1 MSFEI
6 RPAKNNE
13 DDSYMKVG
21 SIAFRENPSGIS
33 QESDW
38 RINNRNFQ
46 RTVCAFDGT
55 KMVGVSYVFEH
66 EIRIPGGSVPSAG
79 LAGVGVLPT
88 HRRKGALNGIM
99 RKIIDDAKD
108 RGDVLATLWASEASI
123 YGRYGFSIGAFHD
136 SYTLHRAYSA
146 LNSDLDPKGYVDF
159 IEISDSMDLLPE
171 VHDKVFHIRNGVIR
185 RDESLWDDW
194 VKKFQNFEQ
203 KDKTFLVGYWVDEKL
218 EGYAL
223 YSLESRDLQN
233 PGSEPRY
240 IGGLLESSDPEEE
253 HRMNILEMMSTND
266 EAYIALWKFLLGV
279 DGVNSYRASKRPL
292 DDPLIWLLEH
302 PDRMR
307 KSLTSMHWVRIVDVL
322 SALKARKYSADD
334 TLVIQ
339 IYDDFCP
346 WNQLRVLLEVGSDGN
361 NVSISTRSPDISL
374 STKEIAS
381 IFLGGVKLRTLA
393 INGRVQENKTGAID
407 RLDLMFSTS
416 QAPWCPEGF

>member
-6 RPAKNNE
+6 RSAKNNE
-13 DDSYMKVG
+13 HDSFVKAG
-21 SIAFRENPSGIS
+21 SIAFGENPSGIS

-38 RINNRNFQ
+38 GLNGRDFQ

-55 KMVGVSYVFEH
+55 EMIGVSYVFDH
-66 EIRIPGGSVPSAG
+66 QIRIPGTSVSSAG
-79 LAGVGVLPT
+79 LAGVGVMPT

-99 RKIIDDAKD
+99 RKIIDGAKE

-136 SYTLHRAYSA
+136 SFTLHRAYSR
-146 LNSDLDPKGYVDF
+146 LNSDLDPKGHVDF
-159 IEISDSMDLLPE
+159 IEISTAKDLLPS
-171 VHDKVFHIRNGVIR
+171 VHNKVFHVRNGVIR
-185 RDESLWDDW
+185 RDEYLWDLW
-194 VKKFQNFEQ
+194 VQKYKKLEP
-203 KDKTFLVGYWVDEKL
+203 KTKTFLVGYSSDEKI

-253 HRMNILEMMSTND
+253 HRMNIIEMMSTND
-266 EAYIALWKFLLGV
+266 EAYLALWKFLLGV
-279 DGVNSYRASKRPL
+279 DRVNSYRASKRPV

-302 PDRMR
+302 PDMMR
-307 KSLTSMHWVRIVDVL
+307 KSLTSMHWVRIIDVV
-322 SALKARKYSADD
+322 SALDARKYFTEDN
-334 TLVIQ
+334 LVIQ

-346 WNQLRVLLEVGSDGN
+346 WNQLRILLEVGNDGS

-393 INGRVQENKTGAID
+393 INGRVQENKSGAIE
-407 RLDLMFSTS
+407 RLDSMFATS